1 MADEQTAKASTVR
14 AKPDEEIE
22 PELGPRADQHPALHD
37 DPEGEV
43 ASRSADGS
51 DGMTFRKVF
60 VMAGPAEIPSD
71 HPCHEANAVRVLEEA
86 LQRGLHPKGEA
97 SLVGTEVVDET
108 RRGPV
113 STACTY
119 EVAVEPAVTDR
130 EAHTTVAPS
139 SGVREKKA
147 RGTES

>member
-1 MADEQTAKASTVR
+1 MAPKPQQAR
-14 AKPDEEIE
+14 AAEEHE
-22 PELGPRADQHPALHD
+22 PETGPRADQHPALHG

-60 VMAGPAEIPSD
+60 VMAGPEQIPSD

-86 LQRGLHPKGEA
+86 LQRGLHPKGKA
-97 SLVGTEVVDET
+97 RLTGSEVVDPT

-119 EVAVEPAVTDR
+119 EVDVEPAVTDT

-139 SGVREKKA
+139 SEVREKT
-147 RGTES
+147 RGFDN